1 MSRPLRNVVFPITA
15 KSASVAA
22 RPAPATKSAANAFFV
37 PRMLFDGGS
46 RGNPG
51 RAGAGAH
58 ILMPLEML
66 GFGEHNSGAL
76 MRGFDERRDLY
87 PQYREVWHDSAF
99 LGERVT
105 NNEAE
110 YRGLIMGLEAAASQM
125 HRTLDVY
132 GDSQVVI
139 NQMKGLYKIK
149 APNLV
154 PLYERARELCERFET
169 ITFTHVLREKNRRAD
184 ALANAAFLLPSAAH
198 ATQMALRPPPA
209 PSPVHY
215 DDTDYE

>member
-1 MSRPLRNVVFPITA
+1 
-15 KSASVAA
+15 
-22 RPAPATKSAANAFFV
+22 
-37 PRMLFDGGS
+37 
-46 RGNPG
+46 
-51 RAGAGAH
+51 
-58 ILMPLEML
+58 
-66 GFGEHNSGAL
+66 
-76 MRGFDERRDLY
+76 MREFDERRDLY
-87 PQYREVWHDSAF
+87 PQYREIWHDSAF

-169 ITFTHVLREKNRRAD
+169 VTFTHVLREKNRRAD
-184 ALANAAFLLPSAAH
+184 ALANAAFLLPAAAPAAAAAAH
-198 ATQMALRPPPA
+198 ATQIADHATQVFFRSLPVPFPA
-209 PSPVHY
+209 HY